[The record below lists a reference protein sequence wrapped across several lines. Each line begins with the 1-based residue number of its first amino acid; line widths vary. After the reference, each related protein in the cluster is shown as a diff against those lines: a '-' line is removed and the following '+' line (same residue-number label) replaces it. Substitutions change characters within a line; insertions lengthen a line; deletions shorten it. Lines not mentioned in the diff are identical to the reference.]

1 MIIIYSFIINLLL
14 LLSPFVLIYRLLKSK
29 EHKTRFLEKISLN
42 LKKKSNGK
50 LIWFHAVSVGEL
62 LSIIPLIEKIE
73 KNKKISQILITS
85 STLTSAELFKKF
97 NLKKTIHQFYPLDT
111 NYFVKKFLN
120 NWNPT
125 MAVFVDSEVWPNMLI
140 NLNKK
145 ILLIILIFLTKN

>member
-14 LLSPFVLIYRLLKSK
+14 LFSPFVLIYRLLKSK

-97 NLKKTIHQFYPLDT
+97 NLKKTIHQFYPLDN
-111 NYFVKKFLN
+111 NYFVKKFLS
-120 NWNPT
+120 NWNPSL
-125 MAVFVDSEVWPNMLI
+125 AVFVDSEVWP
-140 NLNKK
+140 K
-145 ILLIILIFLTKN
+145 